1 MLVSAF
7 THIRVVFTFD
17 VASPIQTIARTH
29 QYVLISWFFIF
40 RPYSVAWV
48 RYPGLPEHESHERAK
63 QYFRPGLF
71 GPVLS
76 FGVKGGR
83 KGEEKGY
90 MRAFRLRLSVF
101 GTQER

>member
-1 MLVSAF
+1 M
-7 THIRVVFTFD
+7 D
-17 VASPIQTIARTH
+17 
-29 QYVLISWFFIF
+29 
-40 RPYSVAWV
+40 WV

-83 KGEEKGY
+83 EGEKEGGVHVCLLV
-90 MRAFRLRLSVF
+90 FVSV
-101 GTQER
+101 GVYGLEL